1 MPARVVNVGRAVVPT
16 LVKGPEAVLAAAGIK
31 RQPPKMINANPKW
44 LDLMAGAMSGVVN
57 EPGGTAQRVRIDE
70 PGLAIG
76 GKTGTAQVR
85 RITAAERAKGVIK
98 NEDLPWDKRD
108 NALFIA
114 YGPVSAPRYAC
125 AVVIEHG
132 GGGGAVAAPIAREL
146 MLETMKKYIPLSERK
161 LPEPVRRSRAER
173 GRE

>member
-1 MPARVVNVGRAVVPT
+1 
-16 LVKGPEAVLAAAGIK
+16 
-31 RQPPKMINANPKW
+31 
-44 LDLMAGAMSGVVN
+44 MSGVVN

-70 PGLAIG
+70 PGLQIG

-108 NALFIA
+108 HALFVSF
-114 YGPVSAPRYAC
+114 GPVAAPRFAC

-132 GGGGAVAAPIAREL
+132 GGGSAVAAPIAREL
-146 MLETMKKYIPLSERK
+146 MLEAMKKYVPLSERK

-173 GRE
+173 